1 MNSSSISMAV
11 VMKVISAIILML
23 SLSVS
28 YGQVPSIE
36 MYVPPLQP
44 QELKISSIEE
54 FNSNILV
61 RVNRWEQ
68 KNNTETY
75 PYWKLNKKLK
85 KLEPYLES
93 NQKVVA
99 TFSNQDKSLQLY
111 VTQRGNAAFLNFV
124 DNPKRNQTV
133 RVDAGKSFRV
143 VANEKYSYLI
153 FEDKIILVEP
163 KGVEIITFDM
173 IDIRGGF
180 LSAVYFNN
188 KELYLGFNRGEWGG
202 ALYALNIK
210 SNGRFSKNI
219 SLLAANI
226 NGITADSKGK
236 MWFSSGLAHM
246 GLRRFGLYSYHF
258 GKLETVLE
266 GKGVV
271 NKMLSESGIKLP
283 KLTTI
288 DALTITSED
297 EVLLIAAALGLIT
310 INDEKHIS
318 YLWKGELDRFYD
330 NPEPNVSTSMS
341 PSGVIQ
347 TSSSIFLAMRRL
359 GVIEF
364 ERQESGHY
372 EPTTQYTF
380 KLEDGL

>member
-1 MNSSSISMAV
+1 M
-11 VMKVISAIILML
+11 
-23 SLSVS
+23 
-28 YGQVPSIE
+28 
-36 MYVPPLQP
+36 
-44 QELKISSIEE
+44 
-54 FNSNILV
+54 
-61 RVNRWEQ
+61 
-68 KNNTETY
+68 
-75 PYWKLNKKLK
+75 
-85 KLEPYLES
+85 
-93 NQKVVA
+93 A

-124 DNPKRNQTV
+124 DNLKRNQTV

-143 VANEKYSYLI
+143 LANEKHTYLI
-153 FEDKIILVEP
+153 FKDKIILVEP
-163 KGVEIITFDM
+163 KGVEIISFEM

-180 LSAVYFNN
+180 PSAVYLND
-188 KELYLGFNRGEWGG
+188 KKLYLGFNWGEWGG
-202 ALYALNIK
+202 ALYALTLEP
-210 SNGRFSKNI
+210 NGRFSKNI

-236 MWFSSGLAHM
+236 MWFSSGSAHM
-246 GLRRFGLYSYHF
+246 GLRRFGLYSYHY

-288 DALTITSED
+288 DALTITSEN

-318 YLWKGELDRFYD
+318 YLWKGELDRFYN